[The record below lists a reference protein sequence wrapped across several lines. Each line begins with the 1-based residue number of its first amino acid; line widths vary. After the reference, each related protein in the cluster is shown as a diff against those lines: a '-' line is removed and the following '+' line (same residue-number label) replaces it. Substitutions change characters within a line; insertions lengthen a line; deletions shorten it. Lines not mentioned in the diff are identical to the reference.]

1 MNQKRLL
8 VWTLGTISAGE
19 ISIAV
24 KFTRSLSEE
33 MFDVMYLI
41 PEHYKNVLPPGTKC
55 FTLDP
60 EDNKHLNKEKITS
73 LINDYSPDFFFLS
86 DPYTAHFASAWTGYS
101 YTDIKALGIPV
112 IGLDEYD
119 MKKFKR
125 KKDYYGGKIVS
136 DRDLIEECDYLLQDV
151 PVNPLVEECDD
162 RTFKYSLFEKAD
174 IDITNKKPVRQEVN
188 ETLGLDEDCKLIMLP
203 VSTWESVNMHRF
215 SILEGF
221 IENLLELVLFYLD
234 ELKLRDKVCLLHVGK
249 QKISY
254 NSTGS
259 VIYKNVKSMDSEL
272 YEKCIVSC
280 DVFMSF
286 NAVSVSLSRAILN
299 RVPSVLMVNE
309 KVLNF
314 EMLEET
320 VQKLP
325 QKYGDIVRRIRIAY
339 PFYASTFGWRKF
351 INPIVE
357 NNDYYELFKTVPVFS
372 FSKMKT
378 AIAESLD
385 YERYYSDK
393 TEKLDD
399 YIRLLMQLESPD
411 KIMMK
416 ICDKQKEL
424 MNGTD

>member
-1 MNQKRLL
+1 
-8 VWTLGTISAGE
+8 
-19 ISIAV
+19 
-24 KFTRSLSEE
+24 
-33 MFDVMYLI
+33 
-41 PEHYKNVLPPGTKC
+41 
-55 FTLDP
+55 
-60 EDNKHLNKEKITS
+60 
-73 LINDYSPDFFFLS
+73 
-86 DPYTAHFASAWTGYS
+86 
-101 YTDIKALGIPV
+101 
-112 IGLDEYD
+112 
-119 MKKFKR
+119 
-125 KKDYYGGKIVS
+125 
-136 DRDLIEECDYLLQDV
+136 
-151 PVNPLVEECDD
+151 
-162 RTFKYSLFEKAD
+162 
-174 IDITNKKPVRQEVN
+174 
-188 ETLGLDEDCKLIMLP
+188 
-203 VSTWESVNMHRF
+203 
-215 SILEGF
+215 
-221 IENLLELVLFYLD
+221 LELVLFYLD